1 MLLNRVIVHNKVMLL
16 QLVLI
21 RDMFL
26 QLVLLKVMLL

>member
-1 MLLNRVIVHNKVMLL
+1 MLLKRVIVHNKVMLL